1 MQYFCTGNIIY
12 MYNVTEIYINH
23 ISNKQKK

>member
-1 MQYFCTGNIIY
+1 MQYFCAVNIIY
-12 MYNVTEIYINH
+12 MYNVTETYINH